1 MFNFFIERPVFSTVI
16 ALIMILVG
24 VLAALG
30 LPIAQYPQ
38 VVPPQVTVTTV
49 LPGAN
54 AEIVEQS
61 VAAPVEQQVNGA
73 QDMLYMSS
81 KSGNDGSYSLTV
93 TFDIGTDKNIDAI
106 EVQNRV
112 AIAQSQLPADVI
124 RNGIT
129 VRKSTTD
136 FLEVIALTSP
146 GRKYDSVFLSNYAL
160 LNLYDA
166 LGRVPGVGQVRI
178 FGARDYSMRIWLNPE
193 RMARLGVSASDIAG
207 VVREQNVIAPA
218 GAIGLPPVPQGQQM
232 QYSVFVKGRLA
243 DAAEFE
249 NIVIRESGNGQVVRL
264 KDVARVELAAADYS
278 VNGANDDIPAAL
290 IGLFLQPDANA
301 LDTAR
306 MVKQVMDNQAAHFPP
321 GMVYTIPYSTT
332 PFVTESMKEVVKTLF
347 EAFVLVVIVVFLFLQ
362 SWRATLIPILVVPI
376 SLIGTFA
383 AFSALGFSINTLTLF
398 GLVLAI
404 GIVVDDAIV
413 VVEAVQQHLDAGGMS
428 PMQAA
433 KAAMAEVGG
442 PVIAIAL
449 VLAAVFVPVAFLG
462 GLTGQL
468 YKQFALTL
476 AVSVILSAICAL
488 TFTPAMCALLL
499 RPVKGAHPRRGPLN
513 WFFAKFNSGFERSRN
528 GYLQSVSSMTR
539 HTVLV
544 TLTFAVM
551 LVAVWGLVVTRP
563 TGLVPAE
570 DKGYLIAV
578 VALPAA
584 AALERTTAA
593 MSQVT
598 HIARE
603 VKGVDGVV
611 AISGFNLLTGQTAS
625 YNGTA
630 FIRLKSW
637 EERKAASEDAANL
650 VRTLLGRLN
659 AQIKDA
665 NVLVINPPPIS
676 GLSTAG
682 GFTFVL
688 QDRGG
693 ADVARFAEVLQD
705 LLAKA
710 RKRPEIGFVYS
721 GFDPRIP
728 QVEFQVDR
736 DKVKSLGIQLSDVF
750 FSLQTFLG
758 SYYVNDFNLFG
769 RTYKVQVQAEGA
781 QRSQPEDVDR
791 FYVRSTSGG
800 GAGAMVPLST
810 LVSSRSI
817 NGPQYFERYNVYN
830 AATINGSNAL
840 GYSSGQAIAAMEE
853 LASALPAGFNYE
865 WSEATY
871 QEKKT
876 GGQTGF
882 IFVVSLFFVFL
893 VLAALYESW
902 AMPVAILLVIPFGVL
917 GAFLGLWLRGF
928 DNNVYTQIGLI
939 MLIGLAAKNAILIVE
954 FAKLRRE
961 QGEPIVQAALDGAKL
976 RLRPILMTSFA
987 FILGTVPLAI
997 ALGAGAGARQALG
1010 TAVVFGMLVATL
1022 IGVFF
1027 IPVFYVMLQRVS
1039 ERQWPFRRADATVLA
1054 AAGGSDVVA
1063 SKSVD
1068 ASTPASSVPEVSARG
1083 RA

>member
-16 ALIMILVG
+16 ALVLILVG
-24 VLAALG
+24 GLAAIG

-38 VVPPQVTVTTV
+38 VVPPQVTVTAAF
-49 LPGAN
+49 PGAN
-54 AEIVEQS
+54 ADVVSQS
-61 VAAPVEQQVNGA
+61 VAASIEQQVNGA

-93 TFDIGTDKNIDAI
+93 TFDIGTDKNIDQI

-112 AIAQSQLPADVI
+112 AIAQNQLPADVV

-136 FLEVIALTSP
+136 FLQVITLTSP
-146 GRKYDSVFLSNYAL
+146 ERRYDTVFLSNYAL

-193 RMARLGVSASDIAG
+193 RMARLGVTAADITG
-207 VVREQNVIAPA
+207 VVREQNVVAPA
-218 GAIGLPPVPQGQQM
+218 GSVGLPPVPQGQQM
-232 QYSVFVKGRLA
+232 QYTVFVKGRLA
-243 DAAEFE
+243 EVGEFE
-249 NIVIRESGNGQVVRL
+249 NIVIREAGNGQVVRL
-264 KDVARVELAAADYS
+264 KDVARIELGAADYS
-278 VNGANDDIPAAL
+278 IYVANDDVPAVAL
-290 IGLFLQPDANA
+290 GIFLQPDANA
-301 LDTAR
+301 LDTAKLVAR
-306 MVKQVMDNQAAHFPP
+306 VMNEQSARFPP
-321 GMVYTIPYSTT
+321 GLVYSVPYSTT
-332 PFVTESMKEVVKTLF
+332 PFVTESLKEVAKTLF

-383 AFSALGFSINTLTLF
+383 AFAALGFSINTLTLF

-413 VVEAVQQHLDAGGMS
+413 VVEAVQQRLDQGGVS
-428 PMQAA
+428 PMQAT
-433 KAAMAEVGG
+433 KLAMADVGG

-449 VLAAVFVPVAFLG
+449 VLSAVFVPVAFLG

-476 AVSVILSAICAL
+476 AVSVILSAVCAL

-499 RPVKGAHPRRGPLN
+499 RPVQRTEARRGPIN
-513 WFFAKFNSGFERSRN
+513 WFFAKFNRAFDGVRG
-528 GYLQSVSSMTR
+528 GYVNSVAVMLR

-544 TLTFAVM
+544 TLTFGLL
-551 LVAVWGLVVTRP
+551 LVVVWGLIANRP
-563 TGLVPAE
+563 TGLVPPE
-570 DKGYLIAV
+570 DQGVLLAV
-578 VALPAA
+578 ANLPPAA
-584 AALERTTAA
+584 SLERTNAV

-598 HIARE
+598 RIARE
-603 VKGVDGVV
+603 VEGVDGVV
-611 AISGFNLLTGQTAS
+611 YISGFNLLTGQATS

-630 FIRLKSW
+630 FIRFKRW
-637 EERKAASEDAANL
+637 DERKAPSQSAANL
-650 VRTLLGRLN
+650 VRMLTGRLN

-665 NVLVINPPPIS
+665 NVLVLNPPPIP
-676 GLSTAG
+676 GLGTGG

-688 QDRGG
+688 QNRGG
-693 ADVARFAEVLQD
+693 ADTARFSQVLQD
-705 LLAKA
+705 LLAQA

-728 QVEFQVDR
+728 QIEYQIDR
-736 DKVKSLGIQLSDVF
+736 DKVKSLGIALNDVF

-758 SYYVNDFNLFG
+758 SYYVNDFNLYG
-769 RTYKVQVQAEGA
+769 RTYKVQAQAEGA
-781 QRSQPEDVDR
+781 QRSQPDDVNR
-791 FYVRSTSGG
+791 IYVRG
-800 GAGAMVPLST
+800 GAETMVPLST
-810 LVSSRSI
+810 LVTSRSI
-817 NGPQYFERYNVYN
+817 NGPQYFERYNVYG
-830 AATINGSNAL
+830 AATINGMNAP

-853 LASALPAGFNYE
+853 IARALPSGFNYE

-882 IFVVSLFFVFL
+882 IFLVSLVFVIL

-902 AMPVAILLVIPFGVL
+902 TMPIAILLVIPFGVF
-917 GAFLGLWLRGF
+917 GAFLGLFMRAL

-954 FAKLRRE
+954 FARLKRQ
-961 QGEPIVQAALDGAKL
+961 QGEPIIKAALDGAKL

-987 FILGTVPLAI
+987 FILGTVPLAV

-1022 IGVFF
+1022 VGVFF
-1027 IPVFYVMLQRVS
+1027 IPVFYVMVQRMS
-1039 ERQWPFRRADATVLA
+1039 ERQWPFRRADL
-1054 AAGGSDVVA
+1054 GEVVR
-1063 SKSVD
+1063 
-1068 ASTPASSVPEVSARG
+1068 T
-1083 RA
+1083 

>member
-1 MFNFFIERPVFSTVI
+1 MFNYFIERPVFSTVI
-16 ALIMILVG
+16 ALVMILVG
-24 VLAALG
+24 ALAALG

-38 VVPPQVTVTTV
+38 VVPPQVSVSTSFA
-49 LPGAN
+49 GAN
-54 AEIVEQS
+54 AEVVAQS
-61 VAAPVEQQVNGA
+61 VAAPIEQQVNGS

-81 KSGNDGSYSLTV
+81 KSGNDGSYNLTV
-93 TFDIGTDKNIDAI
+93 TFEIGTDKNIDAV

-136 FLEVIALTSP
+136 FLEVISLTSP
-146 GRKYDSVFLSNYAL
+146 ERRYDAVFLSNYAL

-193 RMARLGVSASDIAG
+193 RMARLGVTASDIAN
-207 VVREQNVIAPA
+207 VVREQNVVAPA
-218 GAIGLPPVPQGQQM
+218 GSLGLPPIPQGQQM

-243 DAAEFE
+243 SASEFE
-249 NIVIRESGNGQVVRL
+249 NIVLREAGNGLVVRL

-278 VNGANDDIPAAL
+278 ISGAEDDIPAAL
-290 IGLFLQPDANA
+290 IGIFLQPDANA
-301 LDTAR
+301 LDVAKKI
-306 MVKQVMDNQAAHFPP
+306 KQVMEDQAPRFPP
-321 GMVYTIPYSTT
+321 GMKYTIPYSTT
-332 PFVTESMKEVVKTLF
+332 PFVTESLKEVIKTLF
-347 EAFVLVVIVVFLFLQ
+347 IAFALVVFVVYLFLQ

-376 SLIGTFA
+376 SLIGTFG
-383 AFSALGFSINTLTLF
+383 AFAALGFSINTLTLF

-413 VVEAVQQHLDAGGMS
+413 VVEAVQQRLDAGGMT
-428 PMQAA
+428 PMEAA
-433 KAAMAEVGG
+433 KSAIADVGG

-476 AVSVILSAICAL
+476 AVSVVLSAICAL

-499 RPVKGAHPRRGPLN
+499 IPIEAAHPRHGPLG
-513 WFFAKFNSGFERSRN
+513 WFFSKFNALFERSRN
-528 GYLQSVSSMTR
+528 GYIGSVAVMER
-539 HTVLV
+539 HAVIV
-544 TLTFAVM
+544 MLTFGAL
-551 LVAVWGLVVTRP
+551 LVAVWGLVSTRP
-563 TGLVPAE
+563 TGLVPPE
-570 DKGYLIAV
+570 DQGYLL
-578 VALPAA
+578 ALVNLPPAA
-584 AALERTTAA
+584 SLERTNAA
-593 MSQVT
+593 MSAVT
-598 HIARE
+598 RIARDTP
-603 VKGVDGVV
+603 GIDGVV
-611 AISGFNLLTGQTAS
+611 YISGFNLLTGQSVS

-630 FIRLKSW
+630 FLRLKPW
-637 EERKAASEDAANL
+637 DERKKASVQVGSL
-650 VRTLLGRLN
+650 VRTLTGRLN
-659 AQIKDA
+659 AEIKDA
-665 NVLVINPPPIS
+665 QVLVLNPPPIR

-688 QDRGG
+688 QNRLGSDP
-693 ADVARFAEVLQD
+693 AQLSQVLQG
-705 LLAKA
+705 LLAEA

-736 DKVKSLGIQLSDVF
+736 DKVKSLGIPLSDVF
-750 FSLQTFLG
+750 FALQTFLG

-769 RTYKVQVQAEGA
+769 RTYRVQAQADGA
-781 QRSQPEDVDR
+781 QRSQPDDVNR
-791 FYVRSTSGG
+791 FYVRTDGG
-800 GAGAMVPLST
+800 TMVPLST
-810 LVSSRSI
+810 LVSSRPI
-817 NGPQYFERYNVYN
+817 NGPQYFERYNVYSS
-830 AATINGSNAL
+830 ATINGSNAP
-840 GYSSGQAIAAMEE
+840 GYSSGQAIAVMEE
-853 LASALPAGFNYE
+853 LARALPPGFAYE

-876 GGQTGF
+876 GGQTGYIF
-882 IFVVSLFFVFL
+882 AVSLLFVVL

-902 AMPVAILLVIPFGVL
+902 TMPIAILLVIPFGVF
-917 GAFLGLWLRGF
+917 GAFMGLLLRSL
-928 DNNVYTQIGLI
+928 DNNVYTQVGLI

-954 FAKLRRE
+954 FAKIKRE
-961 QGEPIVQAALDGAKL
+961 EGDSIEQAALDGARL

-1010 TAVVFGMLVATL
+1010 TAVAFGMLVATL
-1022 IGVFF
+1022 VGIFF
-1027 IPVFYVMLQRVS
+1027 IPVFYVLLQRVS
-1039 ERQWPFRRADATVLA
+1039 ERQWPFKRPDVMPTA
-1054 AAGGSDVVA
+1054 ASPQAG
-1063 SKSVD
+1063 
-1068 ASTPASSVPEVSARG
+1068 E
-1083 RA
+1083 